1 MANIPAT
8 LSREN
13 ELTVLRWT
21 LGLLLGA
28 LGAGFLVL
36 ITVANGFRKSFGST
50 AINPVLVALP
60 FVAAAVLL
68 AALIAPTN
76 RLLLNVAAVT
86 AVGLIGLCI
95 WQLIADSATVMFWA
109 IAYLLLWLYF
119 YWRTVNP
126 ATSP

>member
-1 MANIPAT
+1 M
-8 LSREN
+8 
-13 ELTVLRWT
+13 TVLRWA

-36 ITVANGFRKSFGST
+36 ITVANGFRKSFGSSP
-50 AINPVLVALP
+50 ISPLLVALP
-60 FVAAAVLL
+60 FAAAAVLL

-76 RLLLNVAAVT
+76 RQLLNVAAVL
-86 AVGLIGLCI
+86 ALGLIGLCI
-95 WQLIADSATVMFWA
+95 WQLIAESATVMFWA